1 MPKPKKSESTPA
13 RKPPAKSPAKSPSKP
28 AASGFPS
35 IDTNLAASSAARML
49 LRKPSAADSAA
60 PKKESGAFKNLK
72 ESLNTPS
79 LGSLDQFMGSTGPQ
93 RSNTS
98 HHRDQQKGHN
108 QTFGADVNRTGVP
121 RRTTG
126 G

>member
-1 MPKPKKSESTPA
+1 MPKPKKSETTPA
-13 RKPPAKSPAKSPSKP
+13 KKSAAKAPSKP
-28 AASGFPS
+28 APAGFPF

-49 LRKPSAADSAA
+49 LRKPAAADSVA
-60 PKKESGAFKNLK
+60 PKKESGTFKNLK
-72 ESLNTPS
+72 ESLNNPS

-93 RSNTS
+93 RSNMP
-98 HHRDQQKGHN
+98 HQRDQQKGHN

>member
-1 MPKPKKSESTPA
+1 MAKAKKSESSSS
-13 RKPPAKSPAKSPSKP
+13 KKSAPKP
-28 AASGFPS
+28 AAKSAPSGFPS
-35 IDTNLAASSAARML
+35 IDTNLAAQSAAKML
-49 LRKPSAADSAA
+49 LRKPTVDSTGS
-60 PKKESGAFKNLK
+60 KKESGAFKNLK
-72 ESLNTPS
+72 DSLNKPS
-79 LGSLDQFMGSTGPQ
+79 MGSLDQFMGSTGPQ